1 MTHPRTLLAIAG
13 AAGLLLQSASAA
25 AQQAP
30 TCVTEQEVSAIAI
43 YSVPGIVQ
51 AVRQRCGSELSESGY
66 LAQRGN
72 TLSAR
77 YVALQPSVWPTAR
90 SGLFKLLAGKAGSS
104 GQGLEMM
111 AGLPDDAV
119 RPLVEA
125 LIVQETAPKIA
136 LKNCTRLERVI
147 EVMAPIDPE
156 VAGTLIGLL
165 VGFAD
170 SDRLPVCAAGR
181 A

>member
-1 MTHPRTLLAIAG
+1 MTIPARLLA
-13 AAGLLLQSASAA
+13 AAGTAALLLQPLAAA

-30 TCVTEQEVSAIAI
+30 ACVTEQEASAIAI

-51 AVRQRCGSELSESGY
+51 AVRQRCGTELSDSGY
-66 LAQRGN
+66 LARRGS

-77 YVALQPSVWPTAR
+77 YAALQPTVWPRAR
-90 SGLFKLLAGKAGSS
+90 SGLFKLFAGKAGSGS
-104 GQGLEMM
+104 EGLD
-111 AGLPDDAV
+111 AVATLPDDAV
-119 RPLVEA
+119 RPLVDA

-136 LKNCTRLERVI
+136 LKNCTRFERVI

-170 SDRLPVCAAGR
+170 SDRLPVCPAR
-181 A
+181 RI

>member
-1 MTHPRTLLAIAG
+1 MVSPWKVLATAG
-13 AAGLLLQSASAA
+13 AAGLALQSGLAC
-25 AQQAP
+25 AQQP
-30 TCVTEQEVSAIAI
+30 RSCLTEQEVSAIAI
-43 YSVPGIVQ
+43 YSVPSLVQ
-51 AVRQRCGSELSESGY
+51 AVRQRCAGELTSSGY
-66 LAQRGN
+66 ISRRGD
-72 TLSAR
+72 TLTAR
-77 YVALQPSVWPTAR
+77 YAVLQPAVWPSAK
-90 SGLFKLLAGKAGSS
+90 SGLFKLFAGKTGDGAGSLDS
-104 GQGLEMM
+104 I
-111 AGLPDDAV
+111 ATLPDEAV
-119 RPLVEA
+119 RPLVDA

-170 SDRLPVCAAGR
+170 PEQMPVCQAGR